1 MAHKLTNIVTP
12 TPSDIDIAQSVAP
25 LPISVIAKDAGILD
39 EELELYGQ
47 NKAKVDLSVL
57 KRLQD
62 APQGNYVVVTG
73 INPTP
78 LGEGKSTTTVGL
90 AQAIGAHLN
99 KKVFACLRQPSQG
112 PTFGI
117 KGTCFFYLFHFLI
130 TSLLHLESQKWLRFF
145 GNVRLNSKSPKKWS
159 KNHQKMTKFESP
171 FPCSNDDLTL
181 QFTWNISI

>member
-1 MAHKLTNIVTP
+1 MARKLTNLVVP
-12 TPSDIDIAQSVAP
+12 TPSDIDIAQSISP
-25 LPISVIAKDAGILD
+25 LPISEIAASAGILP

-47 NKAKVDLSVL
+47 TKAKVDLSVL

-62 APQGNYVVVTG
+62 APQGNYVVITG

-90 AQAIGAHLN
+90 AQAIGAHLG

-117 KGTCFFYLFHFLI
+117 KGTFFTLGPMHSLAPEPSYHVATGVGATSSTLRMLN
-130 TSLLHLESQKWLRFF
+130 SLLAFLPPK
-145 GNVRLNSKSPKKWS
+145 GTLNPAL
-159 KNHQKMTKFESP
+159 
-171 FPCSNDDLTL
+171 PCHVAN
-181 QFTWNISI
+181 